1 MFTHLFT
8 CKKCGATIKFKTFG
22 FSSRTKCPQ
31 CNKSYIVVKNFM
43 ICIIEAFILVA
54 IAARSFVFMPNII
67 IESSILTII
76 VFCIILIVGNI
87 VFDMIMDK
95 GLKIKN
101 YRLILP
107 KSTYS
112 IKRSLK

>member
-43 ICIIEAFILVA
+43 IRIIEAFILLA

-87 VFDMIMDK
+87 IFDMIMDK
-95 GLKIKN
+95 GLKMKN
-101 YRLILP
+101 YYTLIEKTESLNK
-107 KSTYS
+107 KS
-112 IKRSLK
+112 K

>member
-8 CKKCGATIKFKTFG
+8 CKKCDATIKFRTFG

-31 CNKSYIVVKNFM
+31 CNTRYIVVKNFM
-43 ICIIEAFILVA
+43 IRIIETFLLLA
-54 IAARSFVFMPNII
+54 IAGYSLACMPNII
-67 IESSILTII
+67 LDSSTFTII

-87 VFDMIMDK
+87 FFDVILDK

-101 YRLILP
+101 YYTLIEKTESLNK
-107 KSTYS
+107 KS
-112 IKRSLK
+112 K